1 MLPRDLSYG
10 GVASATTAAG
20 GVGAAQPQPRV
31 DPAAAHLRLETI
43 ADYV

>member
-20 GVGAAQPQPRV
+20 GGAAQPQV